1 MESECGTLFF
11 LCLYIEAHSLPTPSD
26 EQAYMYVSALE
37 AGHLSVP
44 LSLMATNQSDD
55 PITFPSLAFF
65 LRHSKSNKR
74 VVFDLG
80 IHRNIKEFAPAAIP
94 VVSEVKQ
101 TAAESL
107 EAGGVLP
114 SSVDLVVLSHLHW
127 DHVGDPSPFTN
138 AEFILGEGSKQAF
151 VDPDSCHSPIAFS
164 SIRPPEDRLRFITA
178 SELNVAIGPYP
189 HAMDIFG
196 DGSMYI
202 VDASGHADG
211 HINIL
216 ARTSPDGAW
225 ILLGADSAH
234 HPDLITG
241 KMQIACHVDAKTG
254 AVTCSHQYREVAE
267 ENIRRMKSLLELPR
281 VQILVAHD
289 IVWYEE
295 NKGKEVFLPHTISPL
310 VQ

>member
-1 MESECGTLFF
+1 MS
-11 LCLYIEAHSLPTPSD
+11 ADVQSLPPPSD

-37 AGHLSVP
+37 AGHLNVP
-44 LSLMATNQSDD
+44 LSLMAADQSDD
-55 PITFPSLAFF
+55 PIIFPSLAFL

-94 VVSEVKQ
+94 VVPDVKQ
-101 TAAESL
+101 TASESL
-107 EAGGVLP
+107 EAGGVPP

-127 DHVGDPSPFTN
+127 DHVGDPSPFTT
-138 AEFILGEGSKQAF
+138 AEFVLGEGSKQAF
-151 VDPDSCHSPIAFS
+151 LDPGSCHSPISFS
-164 SIRPPEDRLRFITA
+164 SIRPPEDRLRFVTT
-178 SELNVAIGPYP
+178 SDLNVAIGPYP
-189 HAMDIFG
+189 RAMDIFG

-241 KMQIACHVDAKTG
+241 SMQIACRVDAKTG
-254 AVTCSHQYREVAE
+254 AVTCAHQYKEVAE
-267 ENIRRMKSLLELPR
+267 ENIRRMRSLLEIPR
-281 VQILVAHD
+281 VQVLVAHD

-295 NKGKEVFLPHTISPL
+295 NKGKEVFLPHTIPPL
-310 VQ
+310 V

>member
-1 MESECGTLFF
+1 MST
-11 LCLYIEAHSLPTPSD
+11 EAHSLPSPSN

-37 AGHLSVP
+37 AGHLNVP
-44 LSLMATNQSDD
+44 LSLMAVDQSDG
-55 PITFPSLAFF
+55 PIDFPSLAFF
-65 LRHSKSNKR
+65 LRHSKSDKR

-80 IHRNIKEFAPAAIP
+80 IHRNIKEFAPAAIQ
-94 VVSEVKQ
+94 VVPDVKQ
-101 TAAESL
+101 TVAESL

-114 SSVDLVVLSHLHW
+114 SSVDLVILSHLHW
-127 DHVGDPSPFTN
+127 DHVGDPSPFTT
-138 AEFILGEGSKQAF
+138 AEFILGEGSKQALA
-151 VDPDSCHSPIAFS
+151 DPGSCHSPIAFS
-164 SIRPPEDRLRFITA
+164 SIRPPEDRLRFVTA
-178 SELNVAIGPYP
+178 SDLNVAIGPYP

-211 HINIL
+211 HINVL
-216 ARTSPDGAW
+216 ARTSADGAW

-241 KMQIACHVDAKTG
+241 NMQIASHVDATTG

-267 ENIRRMKSLLELPR
+267 ENIRRMRSLLEIPR
-281 VQILVAHD
+281 VQVLVAHD

-295 NKGKEVFLPHTISPL
+295 NKDKEVFLPHTIPPL

>member
-1 MESECGTLFF
+1 MSPQP
-11 LCLYIEAHSLPTPSD
+11 YSLHPPSD

-44 LSLMATNQSDD
+44 LSLMAADQSDD
-55 PITFPSLAFF
+55 PIIFPSLAFF

-94 VVSEVKQ
+94 VVPDVKQ

-107 EAGGVLP
+107 EAGGVPP

-127 DHVGDPSPFTN
+127 DHVGDPSPFTT
-138 AEFILGEGSKQAF
+138 AEFVLGEGSKQAF
-151 VDPDSCHSPIAFS
+151 VDPGSCHSPVAFS
-164 SIRPPEDRLRFITA
+164 SIRPPEDRLRFVAA
-178 SELNVAIGPYP
+178 SDLNVAIGPYP
-189 HAMDIFG
+189 RAMDLFG
-196 DGSMYI
+196 DSSMYI

-216 ARTSPDGAW
+216 ARTSSDGAW

-241 KMQIACHVDAKTG
+241 KMQIACCVDVKTG
-254 AVTCSHQYREVAE
+254 AVTCAHQYKEVAE
-267 ENIRRMKSLLELPR
+267 ENIRRMRSLLAIPR
-281 VQILVAHD
+281 VQVLVAHD

-295 NKGKEVFLPHTISPL
+295 NKGKEVFLPHTIPPL
-310 VQ
+310 VE

>member
-1 MESECGTLFF
+1 MHT
-11 LCLYIEAHSLPTPSD
+11 EAHSLPTPSD

-37 AGHLSVP
+37 AGHLNVP
-44 LSLMATNQSDD
+44 LSLMAVNQSDD

-80 IHRNIKEFAPAAIP
+80 IHRNIKQFAPAAIP
-94 VVSEVKQ
+94 VVPEVMQ
-101 TAAESL
+101 TVAESL

-127 DHVGDPSPFTN
+127 DHVGDPSPFTT
-138 AEFILGEGSKQAF
+138 AEFVLGEGSKQAF
-151 VDPDSCHSPIAFS
+151 VDPDSCHCPTAFT
-164 SIRPPEDRLRFITA
+164 SIRPPEDRLRFITP
-178 SELNVAIGPYP
+178 SDLNVAIGPYP

-241 KMQIACHVDAKTG
+241 KMQVACYVDAKTG
-254 AVTCSHQYREVAE
+254 AETCAHQYREVAE
-267 ENIRRMKSLLELPR
+267 ENIRRMRSLLEIPR

-289 IVWYEE
+289 IIWYEE
-295 NKGKEVFLPHTISPL
+295 NKGKEVFLPHTIPPL

>member
-1 MESECGTLFF
+1 MSAET
-11 LCLYIEAHSLPTPSD
+11 HSLPPPSD

-37 AGHLSVP
+37 AGHLNVP
-44 LSLMATNQSDD
+44 LSLMAANQSED
-55 PITFPSLAFF
+55 PIIFPSLAFL

-80 IHRNIKEFAPAAIP
+80 IHRNIKESAPAAVS
-94 VVSEVKQ
+94 VVPDVKQ

-107 EAGGVLP
+107 EAGGVPP

-127 DHVGDPSPFTN
+127 DHVGDPSPFTK

-151 VDPDSCHSPIAFS
+151 LDPGSCHTF
-164 SIRPPEDRLRFITA
+164 D
-178 SELNVAIGPYP
+178 LNVAIGPYP

-196 DGSMYI
+196 DGSIYI

-241 KMQIACHVDAKTG
+241 KMQVAYHVDAKTG
-254 AVTCSHQYREVAE
+254 AVTCVHQYKEVAE
-267 ENIRRMKSLLELPR
+267 ENIRRMRSLLEIQR
-281 VQILVAHD
+281 VQVLVAHD
-289 IVWYEE
+289 IVWYAE
-295 NKGKEVFLPHTISPL
+295 NKGKEVFLPHTIPPL